1 METSLKDLGIQ
12 NQALS
17 FQEMT
22 GMARDK
28 RAVVQ
33 PPPPPSIPQGA
44 PIIMPDLP
52 MPQAPISFP
61 KPQLP
66 HPSGMNINPVGMQLP
81 FAGVSENAIAPTA
94 SSQGPPTCNNP
105 KPQGGF
111 CLDAYQKEMMAL
123 AIIASAISSPMAQD
137 KLGEFVYLRD
147 NRLLKA
153 AASGV
158 LVAMVFVVIKK
169 FVF

>member
-12 NQALS
+12 NQSLS

-22 GMARDK
+22 GMTRDK
-28 RAVVQ
+28 RAAVQ

-52 MPQAPISFP
+52 IPQAPMSFP

-81 FAGVSENAIAPTA
+81 FAGVSENAVAPNA
-94 SSQGPPTCNNP
+94 SHGGNPSCNP

-123 AIIASAISSPMAQD
+123 AVIASAISSPMAQD
-137 KLGEFVYLRD
+137 KLAEFVYLRD

-153 AASGV
+153 AASGI
-158 LVAMVFVVIKK
+158 LVAVVFVVIKK